1 MIRVLIPS
9 DKEYAVYRPACKSLY
24 ESVQDKIGD
33 SNSFEFI
40 ENNTFFYLFLNEK
53 VLIGAIYYFVDEKG
67 KLFLNGFANRK
78 MHLLNLECLKM
89 SFAWFKCDIY
99 AFAQNPMSELCLR
112 KCGFKCVGGKE
123 FVKNKV

>member
-9 DKEYAVYRPACKSLY
+9 DKEYAVYRSVCKNLY

-78 MHLLNLECLKM
+78 MFENVVFYL
-89 SFAWFKCDIY
+89 
-99 AFAQNPMSELCLR
+99 
-112 KCGFKCVGGKE
+112 
-123 FVKNKV
+123 